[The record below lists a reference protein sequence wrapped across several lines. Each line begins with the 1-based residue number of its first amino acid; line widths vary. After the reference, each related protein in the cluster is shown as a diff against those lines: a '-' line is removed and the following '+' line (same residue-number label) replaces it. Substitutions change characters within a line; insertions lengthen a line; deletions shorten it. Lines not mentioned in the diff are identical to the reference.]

1 MSGFPMDCVFCAIAG
16 GREPAHR
23 LFEDEHFIVLL
34 DIFPLRPAHVLI
46 VAREHAPHLS
56 DLSAAARDALLAL
69 AERIGR
75 ALRRAGFGVEGI
87 NLLLNDGVAADQHV
101 AHLHL
106 HLIPRR
112 RGDLPRLLWRALTRF
127 LPVGR
132 ASLQAR
138 LQRERELLRTAL
150 LRRFEP
156 CELLGMSA
164 NVPTDIVFSFTGL
177 MQRGGGTGPHRDGW
191 GIAFY
196 EGRGVR
202 LFQDPLASV
211 DSEVARLVQRFPIKS
226 ETVIGHI
233 RQANVGKVGLSN
245 THPFI
250 RELGGRYWTF
260 AHNGQLADFQ
270 PKPGFYRPVGETDSE
285 AAFCDLLN
293 RVRRAFP
300 EPVPVEV
307 LLPVLISACD
317 EYRKKGVFN
326 ALISDGDWL
335 FTFCSSKLAYITRR
349 APFGPARLKD
359 ADLTVDFHA
368 ETTPDDVVT
377 VIATEPLTDN
387 ENWTLQQSGE
397 WVLWWG
403 GEVLAKGRV

>member
-1 MSGFPMDCVFCAIAG
+1 M
-16 GREPAHR
+16 
-23 LFEDEHFIVLL
+23 
-34 DIFPLRPAHVLI
+34 
-46 VAREHAPHLS
+46 
-56 DLSAAARDALLAL
+56 
-69 AERIGR
+69 
-75 ALRRAGFGVEGI
+75 
-87 NLLLNDGVAADQHV
+87 
-101 AHLHL
+101 
-106 HLIPRR
+106 
-112 RGDLPRLLWRALTRF
+112 
-127 LPVGR
+127 
-132 ASLQAR
+132 
-138 LQRERELLRTAL
+138 
-150 LRRFEP
+150 
-156 CELLGMSA
+156 
-164 NVPTDIVFSFTGL
+164 
-177 MQRGGGTGPHRDGW
+177 
-191 GIAFY
+191 
-196 EGRGVR
+196 R